1 MPVSSSCPLLIF
13 PCSLPVSIICLRTC
27 SSPVGM
33 FHSNTAAQW
42 NQVFVQP
49 PPEEEIH
56 IGVDLDPRVRPVQTS
71 NQCFN
76 EQVVLTM

>member
-1 MPVSSSCPLLIF
+1 MSRNAGVLLI
-13 PCSLPVSIICLRTC
+13 CSCFHRPC
-27 SSPVGM
+27 SSPVGV

-71 NQCFN
+71 NQCLN
-76 EQVVLTM
+76 GRVVLTM